1 MFWYAF
7 SSLTPA
13 VFLALA
19 CLWGGIWPAVSV
31 VLVTALVFFMD
42 RIVVKQTPKG
52 GTSGGAALMWVL
64 GGVHCLLWALGIWAI
79 AANPVLDGGDRIV
92 LCAGLG
98 LYFGQVSNS
107 NAHELI
113 HRAARA
119 PRRLGIVIYGS
130 LLFAHH
136 ASAHLRVHHVWAGTA
151 QDPSTARLGEGFWR
165 YLPRAWFGA
174 VMAGKRAEDR
184 LRRARG
190 TLFWSHPYTGYTA
203 LSLAAI
209 AFAALIAGWRG
220 VFVLLVIAAYA
231 QIQLYLSDYVQ
242 HYGLLRRIHSD
253 GKPVPIGPERSW
265 NAPQWY
271 SSAMMLNASL
281 HSDHHGNPARAF
293 PDLSVARGRMPMLPH
308 SLPVMATIALVP
320 WLWRWMMDKRAL
332 RWRDPAGG
340 AV

>member
-1 MFWYAF
+1 
-7 SSLTPA
+7 
-13 VFLALA
+13 
-19 CLWGGIWPAVSV
+19 
-31 VLVTALVFFMD
+31 
-42 RIVVKQTPKG
+42 
-52 GTSGGAALMWVL
+52 
-64 GGVHCLLWALGIWAI
+64 
-79 AANPVLDGGDRIV
+79 
-92 LCAGLG
+92 
-98 LYFGQVSNS
+98 
-107 NAHELI
+107 
-113 HRAARA
+113 
-119 PRRLGIVIYGS
+119 
-130 LLFAHH
+130 
-136 ASAHLRVHHVWAGTA
+136 
-151 QDPSTARLGEGFWR
+151 
-165 YLPRAWFGA
+165 
-174 VMAGKRAEDR
+174 
-184 LRRARG
+184 
-190 TLFWSHPYTGYTA
+190 
-203 LSLAAI
+203 LAAI

-281 HSDHHGNPARAF
+281 HSDHHGNLARAF

>member
-119 PRRLGIVIYGS
+119 APRSGAIPTQGIQ
-130 LLFAHH
+130 
-136 ASAHLRVHHVWAGTA
+136 R
-151 QDPSTARLGEGFWR
+151 
-165 YLPRAWFGA
+165 
-174 VMAGKRAEDR
+174 
-184 LRRARG
+184 
-190 TLFWSHPYTGYTA
+190 
-203 LSLAAI
+203 
-209 AFAALIAGWRG
+209 
-220 VFVLLVIAAYA
+220 
-231 QIQLYLSDYVQ
+231 
-242 HYGLLRRIHSD
+242 
-253 GKPVPIGPERSW
+253 
-265 NAPQWY
+265 
-271 SSAMMLNASL
+271 
-281 HSDHHGNPARAF
+281 
-293 PDLSVARGRMPMLPH
+293 
-308 SLPVMATIALVP
+308 
-320 WLWRWMMDKRAL
+320 
-332 RWRDPAGG
+332 
-340 AV
+340 